1 VFLNVLFF
9 YAFIVM
15 QLIQSCKEFH
25 LPTIRLGH
33 VTRKTVSEMTYN
45 VSMQWDVKLYY
56 TTPYL
61 QFGYS
66 TESIFPD
73 VESAAF
79 LEQLT

>member
-1 VFLNVLFF
+1 
-9 YAFIVM
+9 M

-45 VSMQWDVKLYY
+45 VSSGTLNSTILHHTYNSV
-56 TTPYL
+56 
-61 QFGYS
+61 